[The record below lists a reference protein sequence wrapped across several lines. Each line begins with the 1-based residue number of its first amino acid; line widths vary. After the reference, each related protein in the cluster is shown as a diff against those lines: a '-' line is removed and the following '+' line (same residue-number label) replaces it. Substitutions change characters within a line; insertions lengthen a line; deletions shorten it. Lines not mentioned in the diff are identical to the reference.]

1 MLQKLE
7 FKSLNA
13 EDIKFLKS
21 ELYSSVRI
29 LFFLSL
35 FSIVFPGFC
44 IYRIF
49 IDPDMT
55 EKTFAFFMVIICFGF
70 WTYVTLKGMKASIK
84 EKKNLFSQRK
94 VMGNLEILGKEIITI
109 KGDDSDTYSYELSIY
124 SDLEGKNKTISIMK
138 KDYEKIKV
146 GDIAWIEYYLDCHYI
161 KTLKFGE
168 QNLKYKKFIKQ

>member
-7 FKSLNA
+7 SLNA

-49 IDPDMT
+49 IDSNMT
-55 EKTFAFFMVIICFGF
+55 DKTYAFFMVIICFGF
-70 WTYVTLKGMKASIK
+70 WTYVTLKGI
-84 EKKNLFSQRK
+84 
-94 VMGNLEILGKEIITI
+94 
-109 KGDDSDTYSYELSIY
+109 
-124 SDLEGKNKTISIMK
+124 
-138 KDYEKIKV
+138 
-146 GDIAWIEYYLDCHYI
+146 
-161 KTLKFGE
+161 
-168 QNLKYKKFIKQ
+168 